1 MNLVESQQTTVVL
14 ANAGELVCAI
24 AQGVIGNEVADTF
37 GGSPITRGILYNLAQ
52 TKFQQALAKHIQ
64 PKE

>member
-1 MNLVESQQTTVVL
+1 MKLIETQQTVVVL
-14 ANAGELVCAI
+14 ANAAELVRCI

-37 GGSPITRGILYNLAQ
+37 GGSPLTRDTLYNLAQ
-52 TKFQQALAKHIQ
+52 TKFQQATAKFTH